1 MDHLFPYTTFWALVC
16 FDGPEDILKGE
27 NLDLG
32 PSNDMSFLGS
42 IKEHEVVK
50 NEQNW
55 SGPSKDMS
63 PNFCVRLDDR
73 NFFNKNHENITLNTI
88 SKVKDFTYQRANNIN
103 TIKSLCKSDPK
114 LFYHIISR
122 GFPSLFLPFAPV
134 DPQRTVSAWVIIKWK
149 SADFPLLPICRQH

>member
-1 MDHLFPYTTFWALVC
+1 
-16 FDGPEDILKGE
+16 
-27 NLDLG
+27 
-32 PSNDMSFLGS
+32 MSFLGS

-55 SGPSKDMS
+55 PGPSKDIS
-63 PNFCVRLDDR
+63 PDFCVRLDDQ